1 MAKLRWD
8 SQAEEAL
15 RRVPVFVRPLAR
27 RKIEERVSASG
38 RSLVT
43 LADFAEAEA
52 RFRAVAGGRS
62 DEQLKSVMPAPNQAG
77 TPMVVLEACRAALA
91 GCPNPLLNVD
101 AWRQAVEAWVERSGL
116 SERLR
121 GRVRGE
127 QVLFHH
133 KLKIAIA
140 GCPNGC
146 SRPQIADLALVG
158 LARPVFTAD
167 DCTACGACAEACP
180 DAALTVDGA
189 PPLWDAAACLGC
201 RSCQEACPAGC
212 VSLAPQG
219 ARLLLGGKL
228 GRHPR
233 LAVPGGEYADPGQA
247 VAAMEQAVVRYLN
260 EARPDER
267 FAAWHGRTHA

>member
-1 MAKLRWD
+1 MSKLEWE
-8 SQAEEAL
+8 SQAQEAL
-15 RRVPVFVRPLAR
+15 KRVPVFVRPLAR
-27 RKIEERVSASG
+27 RKIEERVGLSG

-52 RFRAVAGGRS
+52 RFKAVTAGKS
-62 DEQLKSVMPAPNQAG
+62 ADQLKALLPAANEPGAE
-77 TPMVVLEACRAALA
+77 MVVLEACRASLA
-91 GCPNPLLNVD
+91 GCPNPLMDVD
-101 AWRQAVEAWVERSGL
+101 AWRGAVENWSAASGL

-121 GRVRGE
+121 GRVRGD

-158 LARPVFTAD
+158 LARPVFGAD

-180 DAALTVDGA
+180 DEALTVDEA
-189 PPLWDAAACLGC
+189 PPLWQAKACLGC
-201 RSCQEACPAGC
+201 LGCAEACPAGC
-212 VSLAPQG
+212 VSLHHQG
-219 ARLLLGGKL
+219 ARLFLGGKL

-233 LAVPGGEYADPGQA
+233 LAVPAGEYADPAQA
-247 VAAMEQAVVRYLN
+247 VAAMDEAVRRYLN
-260 EARPDER
+260 EARPGER
-267 FAAWHGRTHA
+267 FAAWHQRQVS